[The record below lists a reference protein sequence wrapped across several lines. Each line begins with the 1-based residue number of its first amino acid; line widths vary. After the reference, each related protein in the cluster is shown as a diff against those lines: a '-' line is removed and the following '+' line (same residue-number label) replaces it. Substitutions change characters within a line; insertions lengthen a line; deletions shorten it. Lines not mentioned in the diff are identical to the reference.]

1 MPPSGFFVDSGLLVL
16 FVAGTT
22 DPAIIAKHRRL
33 AGYSTDDF
41 DLLTELID
49 LGGGVVH
56 VTPNTLAETSNLLGQ
71 HGEPERS
78 ALMQKLGELIE
89 HSQEIVVLSKDAAQH
104 PRFEQLGLTD
114 ATLLEVV
121 SEDRPLLTVD
131 FDLFLAAV
139 TVDERTAVNFN
150 HHRSL

>member
-16 FVAGTT
+16 FVAGIT
-22 DPAIIAKHRRL
+22 DPAIITKHRRL

-56 VTPNTLAETSNLLGQ
+56 VTPNTLTETSNLLSQ

-78 ALMQKLGELIE
+78 ALLRKLRELIE
-89 HSQEIVVLSKDAAQH
+89 RSQEIIVRSKDAAQH
-104 PRFEQLGLTD
+104 PRFERLGLTD
-114 ATLLEVV
+114 ATLLKVV
-121 SEDRPLLTVD
+121 SENRPLLTVD

>member
-1 MPPSGFFVDSGLLVL
+1 MPPSGLFVDSGLLVL
-16 FVAGTT
+16 LVAGTT
-22 DPAIIAKHRRL
+22 DPAIIAKHGRL

-41 DLLTELID
+41 DLLKEMID
-49 LGGGVVH
+49 LGGGEVH
-56 VTPNTLAETSNLLGQ
+56 VTPNTLTEASNLLGL

-78 ALMQKLGELIE
+78 ALMRKLGELIE
-89 HSQEIVVLSKDAAQH
+89 HSQEIIVRGRDAAQH

-131 FDLFLAAV
+131 IDLFLAAF
-139 TVDERTAVNFN
+139 TVNERTAINFN
-150 HHRSL
+150 HHRLL